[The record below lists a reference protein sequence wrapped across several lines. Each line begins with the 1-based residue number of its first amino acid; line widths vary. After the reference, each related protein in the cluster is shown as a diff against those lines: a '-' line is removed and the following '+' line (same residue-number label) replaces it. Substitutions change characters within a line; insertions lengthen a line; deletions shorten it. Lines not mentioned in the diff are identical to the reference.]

1 VPPCLEGNW
10 RSNRKGGE
18 SVSDEKKQPK
28 KRRRAVIVGINKY
41 KDRSNIP
48 DLEGAENDAEEIY
61 ERLINPDIGGFEIPD
76 DHYLRGEEAKC
87 EQIRKAISDIFWESE
102 PQDLALFYFSGHGF
116 EDGHGNGYIAPFDM
130 LKNKPFVYGI
140 NMQEL
145 RHVFSNPVNKANIM
159 ILDSC
164 YSGIA
169 TKGDM
174 SLSDDFFKELGE
186 GRFILASSEG
196 DQVSKEVKL
205 RHENEKESHTHGA
218 FSFYLIEGVDGKAA
232 DKDEKIFLDQL
243 YIYVEK
249 QLRAMG
255 KQKSKVYMA
264 DASGFSALQIAVSEK
279 YSKNIQTKI
288 GDAENYYLTENP
300 VDLIDAVN
308 RISEVLNINAKNEKA
323 LNIKKKVSDTLT
335 DYKGSVISWLLDNE
349 LDDDCR
355 PIRNIFSEL
364 HNLAAELDFDKITKL
379 EKRKKTLLVNLCLV
393 SKEKL
398 VKNQFIDICKVY
410 YSSPK
415 IEKLITGVLK

>member
-1 VPPCLEGNW
+1 MPV
-10 RSNRKGGE
+10 
-18 SVSDEKKQPK
+18 EKKQPK
-28 KRRRAVIVGINKY
+28 NKRRAVIVGINKY
-41 KDRSNIP
+41 KDHNIP
-48 DLEGAENDAEEIY
+48 ELEGAQKDAEEIY
-61 ERLINPDIGGFEIPD
+61 ERLKNPDIGDFEIPD
-76 DHYLRGEEAKC
+76 DHFLLGEDAKC

-174 SLSDDFFKELGE
+174 SLSDEFFKDLGE

-196 DQVSKEVKL
+196 DQISKEVKL
-205 RHENEKESHTHGA
+205 KHENEQEYHTHGA
-218 FSFYLIEGVDGKAA
+218 FSFHLIEGVDGKAA
-232 DKDEKIFLDQL
+232 DKDEKIFLDKL
-243 YIYVEK
+243 YNYVES
-249 QLRAMG
+249 QLKVMG

-264 DASGFSALQIAVSEK
+264 DASGFSALQIAVSQK
-279 YSKNIQTKI
+279 YSKNIQNKI
-288 GDAENYYLTENP
+288 GEAENYYLTENP

-323 LNIKKKVSDTLT
+323 LNLKKKVSETLT
-335 DYKGSVISWLLDNE
+335 DYKSSVISWLLENE

-355 PIRNIFSEL
+355 PIRKIFSEL

-379 EKRKKTLLVNLCLV
+379 EKRKKTLLANLCLV
-393 SKEKL
+393 SKGKL

-410 YSSPK
+410 YSSSSIQKP
-415 IEKLITGVLK
+415 TNVRY